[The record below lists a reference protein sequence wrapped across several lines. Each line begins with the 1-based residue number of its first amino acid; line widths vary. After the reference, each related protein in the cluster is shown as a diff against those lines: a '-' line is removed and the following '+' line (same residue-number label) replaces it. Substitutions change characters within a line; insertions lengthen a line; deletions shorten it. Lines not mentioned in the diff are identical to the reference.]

1 MPNVILLVT
10 RSGHSVYTV
19 DVSSTRFRRE
29 PRSLL
34 LLLVGCLLGAA
45 CGPSPEYSRTAGNR
59 GVDGTD
65 GKRGA
70 TATNSDGSAEPGGSG
85 GVIAIGGGAGR
96 QGGGSG
102 GAGAPAT
109 GGIGGKTGTVAVG
122 APGGASGETSA
133 TDSGGRM
140 DSGAMGGTGT
150 ETPVTGGAG
159 SGTSSGNGAATGG
172 VPGTGGR
179 AAGGNGAIG
188 GGGSS
193 GNGAGGATG
202 AGGSAGGGAPATRI
216 LSIDFVGGVP
226 GAPGPRGG
234 VAMDP
239 TEIAGVVPAKNW
251 NAAPGGTGSLAR
263 LAYSDGTIATGA
275 KAMWSAPHNNVA
287 DSNTWSV
294 GYTDVPGD
302 VRMMNGYLDPS
313 WDNTPPSTAAD
324 ILTVSGLATGRP
336 YDVYVYV
343 KGEFSSGGS
352 RTYEYAI
359 GATKATL
366 TQMSAPV
373 TQPSSPF
380 VYRLAAEGGA
390 GNYVV
395 FQQVSGATLVLSVK
409 PTSAPDAWYRS
420 PVNGIQIVW
429 RNGP

>member
-1 MPNVILLVT
+1 LPIVMLLVT
-10 RSGHSVYTV
+10 RSGHSAHTG
-19 DVSSTRFRRE
+19 DVSSTRFRHE
-29 PRSLL
+29 SRSLL

-45 CGPSPEYSRTAGNR
+45 CGPSPQYSRTPPN
-59 GVDGTD
+59 V
-65 GKRGA
+65 
-70 TATNSDGSAEPGGSG
+70 DGSAEPRGSG
-85 GVIAIGGGAGR
+85 GAIAIAGGAGR

-102 GAGAPAT
+102 VAGPPAT
-109 GGIGGKTGTVAVG
+109 GGIGGKTGTVAGG

-133 TDSGGRM
+133 TDSGGRI
-140 DSGAMGGTGT
+140 DSGAMGGAGT
-150 ETPVTGGAG
+150 ETAATGGAG
-159 SGTSSGNGAATGG
+159 SGNSSGNGAATGG
-172 VPGTGGR
+172 VPGTGGH
-179 AAGGNGAIG
+179 AVGGNGAIG

-193 GNGAGGATG
+193 GNGGGGATG
-202 AGGSAGGGAPATRI
+202 AGGSSGGSAGGSAGGGAPATRI

-251 NAAPGGTGSLAR
+251 NTAPGGTGSLAT
-263 LAYSDGTIATGA
+263 LAYSDGTVASGA
-275 KAMWSAPHNNVA
+275 KAMWAAPHNNA
-287 DSNTWSV
+287 ATSSTWSV

-324 ILTVSGLATGRP
+324 ILTVSGLPAGGP

-343 KGEFSSGGS
+343 KGEFSTGGS

-366 TQMSAPV
+366 TQVSAPL

-380 VYRLAAEGGA
+380 VYRLAPEGGA

-409 PTSAPDAWYRS
+409 PTSASDSYYRS

>member
-1 MPNVILLVT
+1 MLLVT

-29 PRSLL
+29 SRSLL

-45 CGPSPEYSRTAGNR
+45 CGPSPQYSRTA
-59 GVDGTD
+59 T
-65 GKRGA
+65 
-70 TATNSDGSAEPGGSG
+70 TSDGSAEPGGSG

-102 GAGAPAT
+102 LAGAPAS
-109 GGIGGKTGTVAVG
+109 GGIGGKTGTVAGG

-140 DSGAMGGTGT
+140 DSGAMGGAGT
-150 ETPVTGGAG
+150 ETAITGGAG
-159 SGTSSGNGAATGG
+159 SGNSSGNGAATGG

-179 AAGGNGAIG
+179 AAGGNGTIG
-188 GGGSS
+188 DGGSS
-193 GNGAGGATG
+193 GNGGGGATG
-202 AGGSAGGGAPATRI
+202 AGGSAGGGAGGGPPAMRI

-226 GAPGPRGG
+226 GAQGPRGG
-234 VAMDP
+234 VAMDR

-251 NAAPGGTGSLAR
+251 NTAPGGTGSLTT
-263 LAYSDGTIATGA
+263 LAYSDGTVATGA
-275 KAMWSAPHNNVA
+275 KAMWSAPHNNA
-287 DSNTWSV
+287 AASNTWSV
-294 GYTDVPGD
+294 GYSDVPGD

-324 ILTVSGLATGRP
+324 ILTVSGLATGGP

-343 KGEFSSGGS
+343 KGEFSTGGS
-352 RTYEYAI
+352 RTYDYSI

-366 TQMSAPV
+366 TQISAPL

-380 VYRLAAEGGA
+380 VYRLAPEGGA
-390 GNYVV
+390 GNYIV

-409 PTSAPDAWYRS
+409 PTSASDARYRS